1 MKDEPDTAELEN
13 RIEKLEATIE
23 KMMPSRRDAMKM
35 GGAALVGGSLVAGS
49 ASALPTEDQVGTI
62 GSASQRVDL
71 FAEDIDGLESINNDR
86 LVTVLDG
93 VNETGDYQV
102 QKDGSDVTGVI
113 NFKTA

>member
-1 MKDEPDTAELEN
+1 MTDEKTQQLEN
-13 RIEKLEATIE
+13 RIETLEATIE
-23 KMMPSRRDAMKM
+23 KMMPSRRDALKM

-71 FAEDIDGLESINNDR
+71 FAEDIDGLESINDDR

-102 QKDGSDVTGVI
+102 QKDGSDTTGVI

>member
-1 MKDEPDTAELEN
+1 MTDEPDTAELEN
-13 RIEKLEATIE
+13 RIETLEATIA
-23 KMMPSRRDAMKM
+23 KMLPGRRDALKM

-86 LVTVLDG
+86 LVTVPMDQMIITRTYTIFQDSG
-93 VNETGDYQV
+93 
-102 QKDGSDVTGVI
+102 
-113 NFKTA
+113 